1 MSCHPWLRPWV
12 STESPEGLLLKTMKN
27 RRQKPVILGGHGRL
41 ALPDGD
47 LAYVPGFL
55 SASAGDRLL
64 VDLSATV
71 RWTQPRITLFGKQV
85 CSPRLA
91 AWYGDQ
97 ESVYRYSGLVN
108 QPLPWLPELL
118 DIRYRVQEYV
128 GMGFNGVLLNLYRT
142 GQDSMGW
149 HSDDEK
155 ELGENPVIASVSLG
169 TPRRFLLRHRRCN
182 ALPIHEVNL
191 EHGSLLLM
199 QGTTQKNW
207 RHSVPTMRNQDS
219 PRLNL
224 TFRRID

>member
-1 MSCHPWLRPWV
+1 VPI
-12 STESPEGLLLKTMKN
+12 ESANGLLGKTMTN
-27 RRQKPVILGGHGRL
+27 RRQKSVILEGHGRL

-47 LAYVPGFL
+47 LAYVPGFF
-55 SASAGDRLL
+55 SARVGDRLL
-64 VDLSATV
+64 SDLSGAV

-108 QPLPWLPELL
+108 QPLPWFPELL
-118 DIRYRVQEYV
+118 EIRRRVQQY
-128 GMGFNGVLLNLYRT
+128 MGLSFDGVLLNLYRT

-169 TPRRFLLRHRRCN
+169 APRRFLLRHRRSSD
-182 ALPIHEVNL
+182 LPVHEVGL

-199 QGTTQKNW
+199 QGTTQQNW
-207 RHSVPTMRNQDS
+207 RHSVPRMRNQDS

-224 TFRRID
+224 TFRRIN

>member
-1 MSCHPWLRPWV
+1 VLI
-12 STESPEGLLLKTMKN
+12 ESANGLLCKTIKS
-27 RRQKPVILGGHGRL
+27 RRKKPVILDGDGRL
-41 ALPDGD
+41 ALPDSD
-47 LAYVPGFL
+47 VTYVPGFF
-55 SASAGDRLL
+55 SAPVGDRLL
-64 VDLSATV
+64 SDLSGAV
-71 RWTQPRITLFGKQV
+71 RWTQPRITLFGKRV

-108 QPLPWLPELL
+108 QPLPWFPELL
-118 DIRYRVQEYV
+118 EIRRRVQQY
-128 GMGFNGVLLNLYRT
+128 MGLSFDGVLLNLYRT

-169 TPRRFLLRHRRCN
+169 APRRFLLRHRRRS
-182 ALPIHEVNL
+182 ALPVYEVGL

-199 QGTTQKNW
+199 QGTTQKYW
-207 RHSVPTMRNQDS
+207 RHSVPRMRNQDS

-224 TFRRID
+224 TFRQIN

>member
-1 MSCHPWLRPWV
+1 MSI
-12 STESPEGLLLKTMKN
+12 ESANGLLCKTIKS
-27 RRQKPVILGGHGRL
+27 RRKKPVILDGDGRL

-47 LAYVPGFL
+47 ITYVPGFF
-55 SASAGDRLL
+55 SAPVGDRLL
-64 VDLSATV
+64 SDLSGAV
-71 RWTQPRITLFGKQV
+71 RWTQPRITLFGKRV

-108 QPLPWLPELL
+108 QPLPWFPELL
-118 DIRYRVQEYV
+118 EIRCRVQQY
-128 GMGFNGVLLNLYRT
+128 MGLRFDGVLLNLYRT

-169 TPRRFLLRHRRCN
+169 APRRFLLRHRRRS
-182 ALPIHEVNL
+182 ALPVHEVNL

-199 QGTTQKNW
+199 QGTTQKFW
-207 RHSVPTMRNQDS
+207 RHSIPRMRNQDS

-224 TFRRID
+224 TFRRIN

>member
-1 MSCHPWLRPWV
+1 MSI
-12 STESPEGLLLKTMKN
+12 ESANGLLCKTIKS
-27 RRQKPVILGGHGRL
+27 RRQKPVILDGYGRL

-47 LAYVPGFL
+47 ITYVPGFF
-55 SASAGDRLL
+55 SVPVGNRLL
-64 VDLSATV
+64 SGLSGTV
-71 RWTQPRITLFGKQV
+71 RWEQPRISLFGKQV

-108 QPLPWLPELL
+108 QPLPWFPELL
-118 DIRYRVQEYV
+118 EIRRRVQQY
-128 GMGFNGVLLNLYRT
+128 MGASFDGVLLNLYRT

-169 TPRRFLLRHRRCN
+169 ATRRFLLRHRRCS
-182 ALPIHEVNL
+182 ALPVHEVNL

-199 QGTTQKNW
+199 QGTTQTNW
-207 RHSVPTMRNQDS
+207 RHSVPRMRNQDS

-224 TFRRID
+224 TFRRIN

>member
-1 MSCHPWLRPWV
+1 
-12 STESPEGLLLKTMKN
+12 MKN

-71 RWTQPRITLFGKQV
+71 RWKQPRITLFGKQV

-155 ELGENPVIASVSLG
+155 ELGENPVI
-169 TPRRFLLRHRRCN
+169 
-182 ALPIHEVNL
+182 
-191 EHGSLLLM
+191 
-199 QGTTQKNW
+199 
-207 RHSVPTMRNQDS
+207 
-219 PRLNL
+219 
-224 TFRRID
+224 

>member
-1 MSCHPWLRPWV
+1 M
-12 STESPEGLLLKTMKN
+12 
-27 RRQKPVILGGHGRL
+27 ILDGDGRL

-47 LAYVPGFL
+47 ITYVPGFF
-55 SASAGDRLL
+55 SAPVGDRLL
-64 VDLSATV
+64 SDLSGAV
-71 RWTQPRITLFGKQV
+71 RWTQPKITLFGKRV
-85 CSPRLA
+85 FSPRLA

-108 QPLPWLPELL
+108 QPLPWFPELL
-118 DIRYRVQEYV
+118 EIRRRVQQY
-128 GMGFNGVLLNLYRT
+128 MGLNFDGVLLNLYRT

-169 TPRRFLLRHRRCN
+169 APRRFLLRHRRRS
-182 ALPIHEVNL
+182 ALPVHEVSL

-199 QGTTQKNW
+199 QGTTQKYW
-207 RHSVPTMRNQDS
+207 RHSVPRMRNQVS

-224 TFRRID
+224 TFRRIN

>member
-1 MSCHPWLRPWV
+1 M
-12 STESPEGLLLKTMKN
+12 STEPPEGLLLKTMKN

-71 RWTQPRITLFGKQV
+71 RWKQPRITLFGKQV

-118 DIRYRVQEYV
+118 DIRYRVQE
-128 GMGFNGVLLNLYRT
+128 
-142 GQDSMGW
+142 
-149 HSDDEK
+149 
-155 ELGENPVIASVSLG
+155 
-169 TPRRFLLRHRRCN
+169 
-182 ALPIHEVNL
+182 
-191 EHGSLLLM
+191 
-199 QGTTQKNW
+199 
-207 RHSVPTMRNQDS
+207 
-219 PRLNL
+219 
-224 TFRRID
+224 

>member
-1 MSCHPWLRPWV
+1 MR
-12 STESPEGLLLKTMKN
+12 N

-47 LAYVPGFL
+47 LAYVPGFF
-55 SASAGDRLL
+55 SARVGDRLFG
-64 VDLSATV
+64 DLSGAV
-71 RWTQPRITLFGKQV
+71 RWKQPRITLFGKQV

-91 AWYGDQ
+91 AWYGDRDA
-97 ESVYRYSGLVN
+97 VYRYSGIVN

-118 DIRYRVQEYV
+118 EIRRCVQQY
-128 GMGFNGVLLNLYRT
+128 MGLSFDGVLLNLYRT

-169 TPRRFLLRHRRCN
+169 AARRFLLRHRRCSD
-182 ALPIHEVNL
+182 LPVHEVNL

-207 RHSVPTMRNQDS
+207 RHSVPRMRNQDS

-224 TFRRID
+224 TFRRLN

>member
-1 MSCHPWLRPWV
+1 MSI
-12 STESPEGLLLKTMKN
+12 ESANGLLCKTIRS
-27 RRQKPVILGGHGRL
+27 RRKKPVILYGDGRL
-41 ALPDGD
+41 ALPDGEIT
-47 LAYVPGFL
+47 YVPGLF
-55 SASAGDRLL
+55 SAPVGDRLL
-64 VDLSATV
+64 SDLSGAV
-71 RWTQPRITLFGKQV
+71 RWTQPKITLFGKRV
-85 CSPRLA
+85 FSPRLA

-118 DIRYRVQEYV
+118 EIRRRVQQY
-128 GMGFNGVLLNLYRT
+128 MGLGFDGVLLNLYRT

-169 TPRRFLLRHRRCN
+169 APRRFLLRHRRSSD
-182 ALPIHEVNL
+182 LPVHEVSL

-207 RHSVPTMRNQDS
+207 RHSVPRIRNQDS

-224 TFRRID
+224 TFRRIN